1 MKKSIRFLSVLLFLI
16 LLLSACSTS
25 DPAEEQMESVV
36 QFIFTAPNEKISE
49 NEVLR
54 TAVMKEEIAGE
65 LKTLFSDLT
74 EICTDSAINDIA
86 LPMAGMHIMAMDED
100 ITVTVKSTEVEVHSE
115 KNNTYAFSC
124 VLLVEGDGK
133 SEIEV
138 SGKMQLDENGKISYV
153 GDDTA
158 IYLLMD
164 EMRKLI

>member
-1 MKKSIRFLSVLLFLI
+1 MKKSIRILSVLLFLI

-36 QFIFTAPNEKISE
+36 QFIFTAPNEKITE

-54 TAVMKEEIAGE
+54 TAVTKEEIAGE
-65 LKTLFSDLT
+65 LKTLFPDLT
-74 EICTDSAINDIA
+74 EICTDSAISDIA
-86 LPMAGMHIMAMDED
+86 LPMGGMHIMAMDED
-100 ITVTVKSTEVEVHSE
+100 VTVTVQSTEVEVHSE

-124 VLLVEGDGK
+124 VLLVEGNGK
-133 SEIEV
+133 SEVEV
-138 SGKMQLDENGKISYV
+138 SGKMQLDENGKIYYV

>member
-1 MKKSIRFLSVLLFLI
+1 MKKAIRFLSVLLFLI

-25 DPAEEQMESVV
+25 NPAEEQIENVV

-54 TAVMKEEIAGE
+54 TAVTKEEIAAE
-65 LKTLFSDLT
+65 LKTLFPDIA
-74 EICTDSAINDIA
+74 EACTDIAMESLA
-86 LPMAGMHIMAMDED
+86 LPMGGMHIMAMNED
-100 ITVTVKSTEVEVHSE
+100 ITVTVQSTEVEVHSE

-124 VLLVEGDGK
+124 VLLVEGNGK